1 MKKVFYKIFKIYI
14 CARFFRNCGYTDSRV
29 KDNDFTIEYIMIFN
43 STKKEYIAPS
53 MVVLDVACEAGFFN
67 STGNI
72 TFGDAT
78 DEGWSNLN

>member
-1 MKKVFYKIFKIYI
+1 
-14 CARFFRNCGYTDSRV
+14 
-29 KDNDFTIEYIMIFN
+29 MIFN

-78 DEGWSNLN
+78 DEGWTNLN